1 MGSSLWRKL
10 LKLRPEAS
18 RFMRCEVRSG
28 DLTFFLVWQLVRH
41 WKYYRHNMRFGIA
54 TWAYLVKLGLLKC
67 VQMRYVE
74 CGVEVGEYLVMCI
87 PLLRMRRN
95 QILRREEMLFYG
107 GTMRRTT
114 RTISQ
119 QWELGIR
126 LEIGGRSILAHIVW
140 FTQGVPRHAFIVW
153 LIFKD
158 RLSIRVRMRQWGIT
172 QGCMLC
178 GEPEESMDN
187 LFFACPFTFTVW
199 STLTATLLGTTAS
212 PDWTITVTSL
222 LRRNRNK
229 MNAILLRMV
238 FHTTIYFIWKER
250 NSRRHLGPW
259 VTT

>member
-18 RFMRCEVRSG
+18 RFMRCEIWDCYLGIPRQARVAEVCPNEVCGMRSRGRRVFG
-28 DLTFFLVWQLVRH
+28 DVYTAIQNAQKPDTKKGRDVILW
-41 WKYYRHNMRFGIA
+41 RHNEEDYKDHFSTVR
-54 TWAYLVKLGLLKC
+54 TWD
-67 VQMRYVE
+67 
-74 CGVEVGEYLVMCI
+74 
-87 PLLRMRRN
+87 
-95 QILRREEMLFYG
+95 QIRDRGAE
-107 GTMRRTT
+107 
-114 RTISQ
+114 
-119 QWELGIR
+119 
-126 LEIGGRSILAHIVW
+126 
-140 FTQGVPRHAFIVW
+140 
-153 LIFKD
+153 D